1 MYWNKRIQTAKI
13 GYILISL
20 MLCVLGV
27 VLIVCPGVS
36 AGLLCKI
43 SGVIMVLF
51 GAIKIIGYFSKDL
64 YRLAFQYDL
73 ASGILIMAI
82 GVIMIART
90 NVMVSIICIIF
101 GIYVLA
107 DALLKVQIA
116 IDAKAFGI
124 SKWWLIL
131 AVAILTG
138 VAGFLLVLR
147 PSESAQILM
156 VLLGLSLISEGL
168 LNLITIL
175 TAVKRSSAVSALRSL
190 TQTRQSKIP
199 DCLWKS

>member
-138 VAGFLLVLR
+138 VVGFLLVLR

-175 TAVKRSSAVSALRSL
+175 TAVKIIR
-190 TQTRQSKIP
+190 RQRPEII
-199 DCLWKS
+199 DTDTAE

>member
-13 GYILISL
+13 GYILTSL
-20 MLCVLGV
+20 MLCALGV

-73 ASGILIMAI
+73 ASGVLIMAL

-175 TAVKRSSAVSALRSL
+175 TAVKIIR
-190 TQTRQSKIP
+190 RQRPEII
-199 DCLWKS
+199 DTDTAE